1 MSRTP
6 NSRKQET
13 HERIVDVAARAI
25 RRHGYAGVG
34 VADVM
39 KEAGLT
45 HGGFYAHFDSRDA
58 LLVEALERAGRESGE
73 AVARALER
81 RAAKGVSAFRALVE
95 AYLADEHL
103 ASLETGCP
111 VAALACD
118 MPRQSDAV
126 REASA
131 VRVRRL
137 VAGVQSALPHASRAT
152 ASVVAGTLV
161 GTLQLARALGA
172 NADGRALL
180 SAARKALDPAVR
192 HTRHGGRLNA
202 GPLTD
207 IRLPLSFALEYDD
220 VIFTFSHSSSQE
232 TLHEDRQRHRPRHR
246 RQPRHRPRLHARA
259 ARPRRAQGLRRCA
272 RPLDRHASP
281 ASSRSGST

>member
-6 NSRKQET
+6 NTRKQET

-39 KEAGLT
+39 KQAGLT

-58 LLVEALERAGRESGE
+58 LLVEALERAGRESSE
-73 AVARALER
+73 AVTRAFER
-81 RAAKGVSAFRALVE
+81 RAAKSVSAFRALVE

-103 ASLETGCP
+103 ASLEAGCP

-126 REASA
+126 RKASA
-131 VRVRRL
+131 AGVRRL
-137 VAGVQSALPHASRAT
+137 VAGVQAALPHASRAA

-161 GTLQLARALGA
+161 GTLQLARAIGV
-172 NADGRALL
+172 NADGRAML
-180 SAARKALDPAVR
+180 STARKALVQQYDP
-192 HTRHGGRLNA
+192 
-202 GPLTD
+202 P
-207 IRLPLSFALEYDD
+207 
-220 VIFTFSHSSSQE
+220 
-232 TLHEDRQRHRPRHR
+232 
-246 RQPRHRPRLHARA
+246 RA
-259 ARPRRAQGLRRCA
+259 A
-272 RPLDRHASP
+272 
-281 ASSRSGST
+281 SS

>member
-6 NSRKQET
+6 NSRKHET

-58 LLVEALERAGRESGE
+58 LLVEALERAGRQSGE
-73 AVARALER
+73 AVGRALER
-81 RAAKGVSAFRALVE
+81 RKARGVSAFRALVD
-95 AYLADEHL
+95 AYLSDEHL

-111 VAALACD
+111 VAALAAD

-131 VRVRRL
+131 ARVRRL
-137 VAGVQSALPHASRAT
+137 VAGVQATLPHASRAT

-161 GTLQLARALGA
+161 GTLQLARALGDT
-172 NADGRALL
+172 ADGRALL
-180 SAARKALDPAVR
+180 SAARKALVQQ
-192 HTRHGGRLNA
+192 H
-202 GPLTD
+202 D
-207 IRLPLSFALEYDD
+207 I
-220 VIFTFSHSSSQE
+220 
-232 TLHEDRQRHRPRHR
+232 PRT
-246 RQPRHRPRLHARA
+246 A
-259 ARPRRAQGLRRCA
+259 AA
-272 RPLDRHASP
+272 
-281 ASSRSGST
+281 

>member
-58 LLVEALERAGRESGE
+58 LLVEALERAGRQSGE
-73 AVARALER
+73 AVTRALER
-81 RAAKGVSAFRALVE
+81 RAARGVSAFRALVE
-95 AYLADEHL
+95 AYLGDEHL

-131 VRVRRL
+131 ARVRRL

-180 SAARKALDPAVR
+180 SAARKALVQQYDTPRTA
-192 HTRHGGRLNA
+192 A
-202 GPLTD
+202 G
-207 IRLPLSFALEYDD
+207 
-220 VIFTFSHSSSQE
+220 
-232 TLHEDRQRHRPRHR
+232 
-246 RQPRHRPRLHARA
+246 
-259 ARPRRAQGLRRCA
+259 
-272 RPLDRHASP
+272 
-281 ASSRSGST
+281 

>member
-6 NSRKQET
+6 DTRKQET

-45 HGGFYAHFDSRDA
+45 HGGFYAHFDSREA
-58 LLVEALERAGRESGE
+58 LLVEALERAGRQSGE
-73 AVARALER
+73 AITRALER
-81 RAAKGVSAFRALVE
+81 RAARGVSAFRALVE
-95 AYLADEHL
+95 AYLGDEQL

-111 VAALACD
+111 VAALAGD

-126 REASA
+126 RAASA

-137 VAGVQSALPHASRAT
+137 VAGVQAALPHASRAT

-172 NADGRALL
+172 NADGRAML
-180 SAARKALDPAVR
+180 SAARKALLQQYDAPGTAVR
-192 HTRHGGRLNA
+192 
-202 GPLTD
+202 
-207 IRLPLSFALEYDD
+207 
-220 VIFTFSHSSSQE
+220 
-232 TLHEDRQRHRPRHR
+232 
-246 RQPRHRPRLHARA
+246 
-259 ARPRRAQGLRRCA
+259 
-272 RPLDRHASP
+272 
-281 ASSRSGST
+281 